1 MEDVRDLDYWTSGD
15 RRPKPLVGLG
25 RVSCRRCPHPI
36 DRVPR
41 DKVTL
46 IREGSAYRRSFVCPH
61 CRTRASG
68 PIGREEALRLYA
80 EGVPIARLL
89 RRERAL
95 THDEVDR
102 LAAELH
108 QADDLA
114 RRALDDAAA

>member
-1 MEDVRDLDYWTSGD
+1 MKDVRDLDYSTSGD

-89 RRERAL
+89 RRELTL
-95 THDEVDR
+95 THDEVNR